1 MEIVIILSLILLMVI
16 YLYYF
21 EPKIAKEKI
30 KNKNEH
36 GSARWSTVN
45 EIKKNFSFEYIN
57 NINKVGF
64 PIYYSRDNKK
74 VWFDN
79 TTPHWLYL
87 GSTGSGKSVT
97 AVIPMCSFIATAQSK
112 RSVFITDPKS
122 EIFNATS
129 KMFQDNGYKI
139 ITIDF
144 RNPEMSNKINLLESI
159 IIEYEK
165 YIEYEKKSMMSINE
179 DDKVKYNNESMQ
191 HLAENNRLITSL
203 STIIMT
209 EKSSQ
214 DPFWNNSAKNLLEGI
229 IGLFLEEYKSGKINR
244 EQITLSSIKKFQN
257 SSMTDVNY
265 KRLKAYIEDKQ
276 YGLKSKDSL
285 TSILSSSENTYKS
298 ITSVFNE
305 KMSLFDDINVENIT
319 SSSSF
324 DFDILGKEPTALFF
338 IVPDEDKTYFT
349 LITIIIGLLYRELVK
364 LANIQESKKLPIE
377 IDFLLD
383 EFANCPPLNDIE
395 TIVSVARSR
404 GMRFQFFIQSF
415 AQLDNLYG
423 KETSQIIMD
432 NCGLAYLK
440 TNTQE
445 TAEIVS
451 KRLGNQTIES
461 SSLNYS
467 LSFVNNSGSKNTN
480 LIGRQLLTADEIKQ
494 LHYKTIIFPVVGYP
508 IFRDTIVYQKFSC
521 YKKGKIE
528 RKISPLQKLTN
539 TYFTVENLKLNK
551 TSMSDR
557 FMKKVSQ
564 PRLTT
569 EEEELKNKKM
579 LNELK
584 ALFSKISEKFINTD
598 YEIEYHK
605 EHNKLFAIMYLAKPF
620 SHIEMMQLAEI
631 IDSNIFEYNLT
642 TGSEDII
649 KKGRLAKLEICFI
662 ENEEK
667 EGE

>member
-1 MEIVIILSLILLMVI
+1 MDIIIILILIFIMIV

-36 GSARWSTVN
+36 GSARWSTTS
-45 EIKKNFSFEYIN
+45 EIKKNFSCEYTS

-64 PIYYSRDNKK
+64 PIYYSKDNKK

-97 AVIPMCSFIATAQSK
+97 AVIPMCSFIATAKTK

-144 RNPEMSNKINLLESI
+144 RSPEMSNKINLLESI

-179 DDKVKYNNESMQ
+179 DDKIKYNNESMQ

-324 DFDILGKEPTALFF
+324 DFDILGKESTALFF

-364 LANIQESKKLPIE
+364 LANMQENKKLPIE

-480 LIGRQLLTADEIKQ
+480 LMGRQLLTADEIKQ

-508 IFRDTIVYQKFSC
+508 IFRDTIVFQKFSC
-521 YKKGKIE
+521 YQKGKIE
-528 RKISPLQKLTN
+528 RKINPLQKLTN
-539 TYFTVENLKLNK
+539 TYFTVENLKINK

-569 EEEELKNKKM
+569 EEEEVKNKKL

-584 ALFSKISEKFINTD
+584 VLFSKISEKFTNTD

-620 SHIEMMQLAEI
+620 SHREMMQLAEI

-662 ENEEK
+662 ESEEK

>member
-265 KRLKAYIEDKQ
+265 KRLKVYIEDKQ